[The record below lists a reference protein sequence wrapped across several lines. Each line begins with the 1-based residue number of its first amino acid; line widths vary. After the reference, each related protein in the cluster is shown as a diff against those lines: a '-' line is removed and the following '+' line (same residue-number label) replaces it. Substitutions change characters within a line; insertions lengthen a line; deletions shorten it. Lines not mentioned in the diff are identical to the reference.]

1 LLCLFDEFLRTIWR
15 RCVVCGLLV
24 AWFEIDVICS
34 IFKLGKLFAKMIH
47 DTIIKPTRPKLQID
61 SALGFELRARRYSQM
76 QTLSQNKAQKALE
89 ELQ

>member
-1 LLCLFDEFLRTIWR
+1 
-15 RCVVCGLLV
+15 
-24 AWFEIDVICS
+24 
-34 IFKLGKLFAKMIH
+34 MIH